1 MAKNNQPKTFTMST
15 ADVYNRND
23 IENRHVRQTILS
35 RLHAAHKDSSEQQ
48 RTDFFKTCIET
59 GAISQCDS
67 IGGVPLYAIN
77 LTHTKI
83 YKVGSIEK

>member
-1 MAKNNQPKTFTMST
+1 MRKNDQPKTFTMST
-15 ADVYNRND
+15 ADIYNRND

-35 RLHAAHKDSSEQQ
+35 RLHAAHKDSSDAQ
-48 RTDFFKTCIET
+48 RLDFFHTCINM

-83 YKVGSIEK
+83 YKAGIIEK

>member
-1 MAKNNQPKTFTMST
+1 MST
-15 ADVYNRND
+15 ADIYNRND

-35 RLHAAHKDSSEQQ
+35 RLHAAHKDSSDAQ
-48 RTDFFKTCIET
+48 RLDFFHTCINM

-77 LTHTKI
+77 LTHTKM
-83 YKVGSIEK
+83 YKVGIIEK

>member
-1 MAKNNQPKTFTMST
+1 MKKNDQPKTFTMST
-15 ADVYNRND
+15 ADIYNRND

-35 RLHAAHKDSSEQQ
+35 RLHAAHKDSSDAQ
-48 RTDFFKTCIET
+48 RLDFFHTCINM

-77 LTHTKI
+77 LTHTKM
-83 YKVGSIEK
+83 YKVGIIEK

>member
-1 MAKNNQPKTFTMST
+1 MAKNNLPKTFTMST
-15 ADVYNRND
+15 SDIYNRND

-35 RLHAAHKDSSEQQ
+35 RLHAAHKDSSDAQ
-48 RTDFFKTCIET
+48 RLDFFHTCINM

-77 LTHTKI
+77 LTHTKM
-83 YKVGSIEK
+83 YKVGIIEK

>member
-1 MAKNNQPKTFTMST
+1 MAKNNLPKTFTMST
-15 ADVYNRND
+15 ADIYNRND

-35 RLHAAHKDSSEQQ
+35 RLHAAHKDSSDAQ
-48 RTDFFKTCIET
+48 RLDFFHTCINM

-77 LTHTKI
+77 LTHTKM
-83 YKVGSIEK
+83 YKVGIIEK

>member
-1 MAKNNQPKTFTMST
+1 MRKNDQPKTFTMST
-15 ADVYNRND
+15 ADIYNRND
-23 IENRHVRQTILS
+23 IENRHIRQTILS
-35 RLHAAHKDSSEQQ
+35 RLHAAHKGSSEQQ